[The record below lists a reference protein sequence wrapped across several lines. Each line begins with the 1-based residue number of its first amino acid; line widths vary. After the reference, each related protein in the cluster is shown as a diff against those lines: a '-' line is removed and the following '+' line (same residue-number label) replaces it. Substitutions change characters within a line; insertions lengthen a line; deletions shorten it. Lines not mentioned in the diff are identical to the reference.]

1 MIYELKKDQFS
12 RISHL
17 LNGELINL
25 EIKAVVEGYNPGWV
39 FVDNIKA
46 PKTSMIWSKGIE
58 GFYFVGDASN
68 ESFNNIIYSYI
79 KEEIAPR
86 VEELGLGYFEFS
98 GTSREWDKN
107 FDKVFNKE
115 KLNKSKQFVY
125 KNKNIDNN
133 SYINLRL
140 EDDYILKEVNKD
152 LLRNK
157 HFNLDFVKNAI
168 CEWWDSIEDFI
179 KHGVGFSILHKDVAV
194 CSCVTSFMTAYS
206 MESHIKTM
214 EKYRK
219 KGLATRAVG
228 EFIKYCKENQYIPYW
243 DCMEKNYGSRA
254 LAEKFG
260 YKKEFEYTLYSF
272 KF

>member
-1 MIYELKKDQFS
+1 MIYELKNNQFH

-17 LNGELINL
+17 LKGEFINI

-39 FVDNIKA
+39 FVDNIES
-46 PKTSMIWSKGIE
+46 PKTSMIWSRGIE

-68 ESFNNIIYSYI
+68 GRFNNSIYSYI
-79 KEEIAPR
+79 REEIVPR
-86 VEELGLGYFEFS
+86 AEKLGLRDFEFS

-107 FDKVFNKE
+107 FGKIFNEE

-125 KNKNIDNN
+125 KNKKIDNY
-133 SYINLRL
+133 SLSL
-140 EDDYILKEVNKD
+140 QDDYILKEVNKD
-152 LLRNK
+152 LLHNES
-157 HFNLDFVKNAI
+157 FNLDFVKSAI
-168 CEWWDSIEDFI
+168 YEWWDLIDDFI
-179 KHGVGFSILHKDVAV
+179 KYGIGFCILHNEVAV
-194 CSCVTSFMTAYS
+194 CSCVTSFMTDSS

-228 EFIKYCKENQYIPYW
+228 EYVKYCKENQYTPYW

-254 LAEKFG
+254 LAKKFG
-260 YKKEFEYTLYSF
+260 YKKEFDYILYSF